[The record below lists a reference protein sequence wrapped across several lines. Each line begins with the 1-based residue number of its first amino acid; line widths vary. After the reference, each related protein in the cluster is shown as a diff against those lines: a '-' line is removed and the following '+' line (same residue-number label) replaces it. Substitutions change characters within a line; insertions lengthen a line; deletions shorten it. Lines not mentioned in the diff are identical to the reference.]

1 MTKVK
6 IVDINTDP
14 QTTIPNN
21 SVKFDKYCVRQD
33 KTELACLMLHDS
45 ITVYEFMSLDCRS
58 YKPKFTKI
66 ANFKHNC
73 NEKLIKRTGLIRFL
87 LAMDNMTNT

>member
-1 MTKVK
+1 
-6 IVDINTDP
+6 
-14 QTTIPNN
+14 
-21 SVKFDKYCVRQD
+21 
-33 KTELACLMLHDS
+33 MLHDS